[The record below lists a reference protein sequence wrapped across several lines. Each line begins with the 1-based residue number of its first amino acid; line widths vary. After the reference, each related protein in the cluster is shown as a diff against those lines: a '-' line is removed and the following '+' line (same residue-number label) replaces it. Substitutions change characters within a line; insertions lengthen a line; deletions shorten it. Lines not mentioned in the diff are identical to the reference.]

1 MEVEPTRAI
10 EAPRGRATRLLRT
23 FGPWVIAGLI
33 VFAILRRVEPA
44 EIAKAV
50 RAGHVGR
57 VVPVAIGWAIA
68 QLITSSL
75 ADWFIV
81 RSILPSLRWRDVA
94 PVKAGVSTVQSI
106 AWVATQGA
114 YAAWIARA
122 TGIGIRN
129 AAGVFLA
136 FGLCDWT
143 AGTIVISGALW
154 IAHPQA
160 PRFFYWLAP
169 LCFVGLISFL
179 TWLRRQP
186 LDPHG
191 EAGVVRVLRA
201 IPRRAFYLSI
211 AARTAT
217 ATVVFTTTWAAAR
230 GFGMTIPFPVV
241 AAYVPLLLLIGS
253 LPISVGGFG
262 AVQGAWLVFTPWAP
276 ASQILAFQFIWNL
289 LQMAGQ
295 VCRGLPFVKRV
306 VVGVT
311 SGATHPRVVA
321 STVAQRVDPGD

>member
-1 MEVEPTRAI
+1 MTTTPEVAKLPETSGQRAK
-10 EAPRGRATRLLRT
+10 RVLRT
-23 FGPWVIAGLI
+23 FGPWLVAALI
-33 VFAILRRVEPA
+33 VFILLRRVRPA
-44 EIAKAV
+44 EIAAAV
-50 RAGHVGR
+50 RAGHVWR
-57 VVPVAIGWAIA
+57 VVPVVAVWAVA
-68 QLITSSL
+68 QLITASL

-81 RSILPSLRWRDVA
+81 RSILPSVRFRDLA

-160 PRFFYWLAP
+160 PRFLYWLAP
-169 LCFVGLISFL
+169 ACFVGLVTFIAR
-179 TWLRRQP
+179 LRRRP

-201 IPRRAFYLSI
+201 IPRRAFFASI

-230 GFGMTIPFPVV
+230 GFGMPIPFAVV
-241 AAYVPLLLLIGS
+241 AAYVPLLLAIGS

-276 ASQILAFQFIWNL
+276 ASQVLAFQFIWNL
-289 LQMAGQ
+289 LQTAGQ
-295 VCRGLPFVKRV
+295 VCRGLPFVRRV
-306 VVGVT
+306 VLGVT
-311 SGATHPRVVA
+311 TGAARSPRA
-321 STVAQRVDPGD
+321 RT